1 MSSNP
6 LRRLLSRTL
15 ALATLA
21 VAGLGSAQATYVVGE
36 WDPAYGAPFTNLGW
50 RGTTTLDVDGSCLL
64 APGTVINNGFS
75 CPLMTVVS
83 ATVELY
89 DITNSLV
96 TLDVLNFTSLVS
108 LDYLVVDINNLALGF
123 GLSPTGQALS
133 TTPLAITGSL
143 QASFSLQVDYFAFA
157 TATMYWSTAGG
168 SGQNDAINFPTE
180 VTVTTVPEPASL
192 ALVLLALLTLAGVAT
207 ATGRCQA

>member
-1 MSSNP
+1 MPTNP

-21 VAGLGSAQATYVVGE
+21 VASLGSAQATYVVGE

-50 RGTTTLDVDGSCLL
+50 RGTTTLAVDGSCLL

-83 ATVELY
+83 ATVEFF
-89 DITNSLV
+89 DIANSLV

-123 GLSPTGQALS
+123 GLSPTGPLLS
-133 TTPLAITGSL
+133 TTSLAITGSL
-143 QASFSLQVDYFAFA
+143 QASFSLQVDYLGST
-157 TATMYWSTAGG
+157 TATLYWSTTGG
-168 SGQNDAINFPTE
+168 SGQNDATNFPTE
-180 VTVTTVPEPASL
+180 VTVTTVPEPSSL
-192 ALVLLALLTLAGVAT
+192 ALTLLALAGLVTT
-207 ATGRCQA
+207 ATRRRQA

>member
-1 MSSNP
+1 MTTNP

-50 RGTTTLDVDGSCLL
+50 RGTTTLAVDGSCLL

-89 DITNSLV
+89 DLTNSLV

-108 LDYLVVDINNLALGF
+108 LDYLVVDINNLRWALACR
-123 GLSPTGQALS
+123 PRA
-133 TTPLAITGSL
+133 
-143 QASFSLQVDYFAFA
+143 
-157 TATMYWSTAGG
+157 
-168 SGQNDAINFPTE
+168 
-180 VTVTTVPEPASL
+180 
-192 ALVLLALLTLAGVAT
+192 
-207 ATGRCQA
+207 RR